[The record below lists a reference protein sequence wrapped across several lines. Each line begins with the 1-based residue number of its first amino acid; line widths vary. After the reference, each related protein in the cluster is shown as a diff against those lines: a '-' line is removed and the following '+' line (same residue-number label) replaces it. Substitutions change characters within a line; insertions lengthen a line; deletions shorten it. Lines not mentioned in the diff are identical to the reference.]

1 MLDIFKNSQ
10 GEHFQNK
17 IWARFRQPQLRG
29 RGWIFRVWCEQW
41 NISIASTICWCWA
54 PLNNTVFLCSFP
66 TTFTIFSLCF
76 LPNNHSLFVLEG
88 TIATLMQRS
97 VDFQPIFSW
106 LQTKGFPQSW
116 KPLDLLAVCTGHPIK
131 SPSLLKSSNCFKVR
145 SCSPKFE
152 CFIPLLQR
160 IWYHTRRKKK
170 KKEENSNNSN
180 HQSNA
185 PGNISDLLKDD
196 MEMVQRLEN
205 FSSVLWRSGHNR
217 EKEGKKFCFVTV
229 AADPFLPQNPWSH
242 YRSYSPTCTKLS
254 DRWPRAI

>member
-1 MLDIFKNSQ
+1 MNNETS
-10 GEHFQNK
+10 
-17 IWARFRQPQLRG
+17 ASPQRSAGAGLH
-29 RGWIFRVWCEQW
+29 WTTQSSFVP
-41 NISIASTICWCWA
+41 SL
-54 PLNNTVFLCSFP
+54 PLSP
-66 TTFTIFSLCF
+66 SSLCAF
-76 LPNNHSLFVLEG
+76 YPTIIPCLSLKEQLPLWCRGQWTSSPY
-88 TIATLMQRS
+88 S
-97 VDFQPIFSW
+97 VDS
-106 LQTKGFPQSW
+106 FPQSW
-116 KPLDLLAVCTGHPIK
+116 KSLDLLAVCTGHPIK

-160 IWYHTRRKKK
+160 IWYHTRKKKK